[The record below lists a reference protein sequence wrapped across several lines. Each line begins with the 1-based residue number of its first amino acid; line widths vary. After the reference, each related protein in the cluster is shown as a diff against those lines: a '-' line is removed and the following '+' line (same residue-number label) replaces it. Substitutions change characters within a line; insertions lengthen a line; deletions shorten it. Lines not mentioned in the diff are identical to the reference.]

1 MKQGKKWAGLLLSIV
16 MILGTLPTV
25 MAANKLATPTNIR
38 FVKSQYDEFDWIEW
52 DCPQSSYVSESEI
65 SLYIID
71 KYGEAYNVGS
81 YTAEADAF
89 YSYTEIFA
97 DFEFGY
103 EDGASYI
110 EKDGAKNVLTVK
122 LKSNS
127 SAYSDSDESDYY
139 VVSPTGI
146 SALGDT
152 VSLGMTGSC
161 GSNATW
167 TVTNDNKLIISGTGK
182 ADSDSSIR
190 EFYEIKN
197 EYGNY
202 AFSEVVIENG
212 IMEIGNDFLSQ
223 LPYNKLTLPNTLK
236 RIEANAF
243 SSTSI
248 EYVIIPESVEFMG
261 TDAFSW
267 SDTLQ
272 ALYFYTKTCEL
283 ENSSNLYYF
292 MNVDAVVYGYEGS
305 TVYNEIMNEPIDLV
319 YNSQWGT
326 PTTPAGY
333 FCDITKTTGYFRDI
347 ADKTH
352 YNAAKAVG
360 DNEIIPQIYANYGK
374 NITRG
379 DLAIALRKMFYGYG
393 TATDLVFTDISDEHK
408 FLKSSAAL
416 MMPSLGMEIKDIN
429 TFGVNEEVTLDEF
442 IYCLVDAA
450 SLYLNGVDR
459 QKTPDTDDLVLE
471 LNKIGAFDNVS
482 IGDYVKYEDVAL
494 VLYNIDKTTKN
505 GSAIYSS
512 ENESVETLVEKAIA
526 EEEKYNFNINYTP
539 TATVYEKTISL
550 QIGSTAATVNGSSE
564 TTDAAP
570 KIVNSRT
577 MLPIRFVAEAL
588 GAEVGWN
595 GDTRTV
601 TIIKGSTNIAITI
614 DSDKAIVNGQEQ
626 ILDAPAFVE
635 NSRTYLPVR
644 FVSENLGAKVDWDG
658 ATQTVTIQAN

>member
-1 MKQGKKWAGLLLSIV
+1 MKQGKKWVGLLLSIV

-71 KYGEAYNVGS
+71 KYGEAYNVGG
-81 YTAEADAF
+81 YTAEADSF

-97 DFEFGY
+97 DFEVGY
-103 EDGASYI
+103 ENGASYI

-152 VSLGMTGSC
+152 VSSGMTGSC

-182 ADSDSSIR
+182 ADNDSSIR
-190 EFYEIKN
+190 EFFEIKN
-197 EYGNY
+197 EYVNY

-212 IMEIGNDFLSQ
+212 ITEIGNDFLSQ

-243 SSTSI
+243 SNTFI

-283 ENSSNLYYF
+283 ENSSNSYYF

-305 TVYNEIMNEPIDLV
+305 TVYNEIINEPIDLV
-319 YNSQWGT
+319 YDSQWGT
-326 PTTPAGY
+326 PITPAGY

-360 DNEIIPQIYANYGK
+360 DTNIIPQIYANYGK

-379 DLAIALRKMFYGYG
+379 DLAIALRTMFYGYG
-393 TATDLVFTDISDEHK
+393 TANDLVFTDISDEHK

-416 MMPSLGMEIKDIN
+416 MMRSLGMEVKDVN
-429 TFGVNEEVTLDEF
+429 TFGVNEEVTFDEF
-442 IYCLVDAA
+442 VSCLVDVA
-450 SLYLNGVDR
+450 SLYLKVINR
-459 QKTPDTDDLVLE
+459 QNTPDIDDLILE
-471 LNKIGAFDNVS
+471 LNKIGAFNGVPG
-482 IGDYVKYEDVAL
+482 GDYIKYEDVAL

-505 GSAIYSS
+505 GSVIYSS
-512 ENESVETLVEKAIA
+512 NENVETIVEKAIA

-539 TATVYEKTISL
+539 TAPVYEKTISL
-550 QIGSTAATVNGSSE
+550 QIGKNSVISNNEEIATDVAPIIRNDRTMVPVRVISE
-564 TTDAAP
+564 T
-570 KIVNSRT
+570 
-577 MLPIRFVAEAL
+577 L
-588 GAEVGWN
+588 GAKVDWN
-595 GDTRTV
+595 DDTRTV
-601 TIIKGSTNIAITI
+601 TIVKDGTTITLTI
-614 DSDKAIVNGQEQ
+614 DSATAYINSVEKTLYSAAIIENG
-626 ILDAPAFVE
+626 
-635 NSRTYLPVR
+635 RTYVPVR
-644 FVSENLGAKVDWDG
+644 FISEAFGAKVNWDG

>member
-1 MKQGKKWAGLLLSIV
+1 MKQRKKLVGLLLSIV

-89 YSYTEIFA
+89 YSYTEIFE
-97 DFEFGY
+97 DFEWGY
-103 EDGASYI
+103 EQGTDK
-110 EKDGAKNVLTVK
+110 EGAKNVLTVK

-139 VVSPTGI
+139 VVSSTGI

-152 VSLGMTGSC
+152 VSSGMNGSC
-161 GSNATW
+161 GLNATW

-182 ADSDSSIR
+182 ADNDSSIR
-190 EFYEIKN
+190 EFFEIKN
-197 EYGNY
+197 EYDNY

-212 IMEIGNDFLSQ
+212 ITEIGNNFLSQ
-223 LPYNKLTLPNTLK
+223 LPYDKLTLPNTLK

-243 SSTSI
+243 SNTFI
-248 EYVIIPESVEFMG
+248 EYVIIPESVKFMG

-272 ALYFYTKTCEL
+272 ALYFYTKNCEL
-283 ENSSNLYYF
+283 ENSSNSYYF
-292 MNVDAVVYGYEGS
+292 MNIGAVVYGYEGS
-305 TVYNEIMNEPIDLV
+305 TVYNEIMNQPIELGS
-319 YNSQWGT
+319 N
-326 PTTPAGY
+326 Y
-333 FCDITKTTGYFRDI
+333 FCNITKTTGYFRDV

-352 YNAAKAVG
+352 YNAVKAVS
-360 DNEIIPQIYANYGK
+360 DNNIIPQIYANYGK

-379 DLAIALRKMFYGYG
+379 DLAIALRKMFYAYQN
-393 TATDLVFTDISDEHK
+393 TTTDLVFTDISDEHEY
-408 FLKSSAAL
+408 LKKAAAII
-416 MMPSLGMEIKDIN
+416 MPTFGIEVSDSI
-429 TFGVNEEVTLDEF
+429 TFGVDEEVTFDEF
-442 IYCLVDAA
+442 VSCLVDAA
-450 SLYLNGVDR
+450 SLYLNGVNR
-459 QKTPDTDDLVLE
+459 QNTPDIDDLILE
-471 LNKIGAFDNVS
+471 LNKIGAFNGVT
-482 IGDYVKYEDVAL
+482 IGDYIKYEDVAL
-494 VLYNIDKTTKN
+494 VLYNLDKITKN

-512 ENESVETLVEKAIA
+512 ENENIETLIEKAIA

-539 TATVYEKTISL
+539 SAPVYEKSISL
-550 QIGSTAATVNGSSE
+550 QIGSTSATVNGSSS

-601 TIIKGSTNIAITI
+601 TIIKGTTNIEITI
-614 DSDKAIVNGQEQ
+614 DSNKAIVNGLTQT
-626 ILDAPAFVE
+626 LDAPAFVE
-635 NSRTYLPVR
+635 NGRTYLPVR

>member
-1 MKQGKKWAGLLLSIV
+1 MRQGKKLVGLLLSIV

-25 MAANKLATPTNIR
+25 MAANKLTTPTNIR

-71 KYGEAYNVGS
+71 KYGEAHNVGG

-103 EDGASYI
+103 EDSASHI

-139 VVSPTGI
+139 VVSSTGI

-152 VSLGMTGSC
+152 VSSGMTGSC

-190 EFYEIKN
+190 EFFEIKN

-212 IMEIGNDFLSQ
+212 ITEIGNDFLSQ
-223 LPYNKLTLPNTLK
+223 LPYDKLTLPNTLK

-272 ALYFYTKTCEL
+272 ALYFYTKNCEL
-283 ENSSNLYYF
+283 ENSNSSYYF

-305 TVYNEIMNEPIDLV
+305 SVYNEIMNEPITLI
-319 YNSQWGT
+319 YNSQNGT
-326 PTTPAGY
+326 PITPAGY
-333 FCDITKTTGYFRDI
+333 FCDITKTTG
-347 ADKTH
+347 
-352 YNAAKAVG
+352 
-360 DNEIIPQIYANYGK
+360 
-374 NITRG
+374 
-379 DLAIALRKMFYGYG
+379 
-393 TATDLVFTDISDEHK
+393 
-408 FLKSSAAL
+408 
-416 MMPSLGMEIKDIN
+416 
-429 TFGVNEEVTLDEF
+429 
-442 IYCLVDAA
+442 
-450 SLYLNGVDR
+450 
-459 QKTPDTDDLVLE
+459 
-471 LNKIGAFDNVS
+471 
-482 IGDYVKYEDVAL
+482 
-494 VLYNIDKTTKN
+494 
-505 GSAIYSS
+505 
-512 ENESVETLVEKAIA
+512 
-526 EEEKYNFNINYTP
+526 
-539 TATVYEKTISL
+539 
-550 QIGSTAATVNGSSE
+550 
-564 TTDAAP
+564 
-570 KIVNSRT
+570 
-577 MLPIRFVAEAL
+577 
-588 GAEVGWN
+588 
-595 GDTRTV
+595 
-601 TIIKGSTNIAITI
+601 
-614 DSDKAIVNGQEQ
+614 
-626 ILDAPAFVE
+626 
-635 NSRTYLPVR
+635 
-644 FVSENLGAKVDWDG
+644 
-658 ATQTVTIQAN
+658 

>member
-1 MKQGKKWAGLLLSIV
+1 MKQRKKLVGLLLSIV

-25 MAANKLATPTNIR
+25 MAANKLTTPTNIR
-38 FVKSQYDEFDWIEW
+38 FVESQYDEFDWIEW

-71 KYGEAYNVGS
+71 KYGEAHNVGG

-103 EDGASYI
+103 EDSASHI

-122 LKSNS
+122 LISNS

-146 SALGDT
+146 SALGGT
-152 VSLGMTGSC
+152 VSSGMTGSC
-161 GSNATW
+161 GLNATW

-182 ADSDSSIR
+182 ADNDSSIR
-190 EFYEIKN
+190 DFFEIKN
-197 EYGNY
+197 EYSNY

-212 IMEIGNDFLSQ
+212 ITEIGNDFLSQ
-223 LPYNKLTLPNTLK
+223 LPCGKLTMPNTLR

-243 SSTSI
+243 SNTSV

-267 SDTLQ
+267 SDTLK
-272 ALYFYTKTCEL
+272 ALYFYTKNCEL
-283 ENSSNLYYF
+283 ENSSNSYYF
-292 MNVDAVVYGYEGS
+292 INVGAVIYGYEGS
-305 TVYNEIMNEPIDLV
+305 TVYNEIMNQPIE
-319 YNSQWGT
+319 SGSS
-326 PTTPAGY
+326 Y
-333 FCDITKTTGYFRDI
+333 FCDITKTTGYFRDV

-352 YNAAKAVG
+352 YNAAKAVS
-360 DNEIIPQIYANYGK
+360 DNNIIPQIYANYGK

-379 DLAIALRKMFYGYG
+379 DLAIALRKMFYAYQNA
-393 TATDLVFTDISDEHK
+393 TTDLVFADISDEHK
-408 FLKSSAAL
+408 YLKTSASL
-416 MMPSLGMEIKDIN
+416 MMPSLGMEVKDVN
-429 TFGVNEEVTLDEF
+429 TFGVNEEVTFDEF
-442 IYCLVDAA
+442 VSCLVDAA
-450 SLYLNGVDR
+450 SLYLNGVNR
-459 QKTPDTDDLVLE
+459 QNTPDIDDLVLE
-471 LNKIGAFDNVS
+471 LNKIGAFNGVTIS
-482 IGDYVKYEDVAL
+482 DYIKYEDVAL
-494 VLYNIDKTTKN
+494 VLYNLDKTAQN
-505 GSAIYSS
+505 ASAIYSS
-512 ENESVETLVEKAIA
+512 ENENIETLVEKAIA

-539 TATVYEKTISL
+539 IAPVYEKSISL
-550 QIGSTAATVNGSSE
+550 QIGSTSATVNGSQS

-635 NSRTYLPVR
+635 NGRTYLPVR

>member
-1 MKQGKKWAGLLLSIV
+1 MKQGKKWVGLLLSIV

-71 KYGEAYNVGS
+71 KYGEAYNVGG

-212 IMEIGNDFLSQ
+212 ITEIGNDFLSQ
-223 LPYNKLTLPNTLK
+223 IPYDKLTLPNTLK

-243 SSTSI
+243 SNTFI

-272 ALYFYTKTCEL
+272 ALYFYTKNCEL
-283 ENSSNLYYF
+283 ENSSNSYYF
-292 MNVDAVVYGYEGS
+292 MNVGAVVYGYEGS
-305 TVYNEIMNEPIDLV
+305 TVYNEIMNQPIELG
-319 YNSQWGT
+319 SS
-326 PTTPAGY
+326 Y
-333 FCDITKTTGYFRDI
+333 FCDITKTTGYFRDV

-352 YNAAKAVG
+352 YNAAKAVS
-360 DNEIIPQIYANYGK
+360 DNNIIPQIYANYGK

-379 DLAIALRKMFYGYG
+379 DLAIALRKMFYAYQNA
-393 TATDLVFTDISDEHK
+393 TTDLVFTDISDEHK

-416 MMPSLGMEIKDIN
+416 MMPSLGMEVKDVN
-429 TFGVNEEVTLDEF
+429 TFGVNEEVTFDEF
-442 IYCLVDAA
+442 VFCLVDAA
-450 SLYLNGVDR
+450 SLYLNGVNR
-459 QKTPDTDDLVLE
+459 QNTPDIDDLILE
-471 LNKIGAFDNVS
+471 LNKIGAFNGVTIS
-482 IGDYVKYEDVAL
+482 DYIKYEDVAL
-494 VLYNIDKTTKN
+494 VLYNLDKTAEN
-505 GSAIYSS
+505 DSAIYSS
-512 ENESVETLVEKAIA
+512 ENENIETLVEKAIA

-550 QIGSTAATVNGSSE
+550 QIGSTAATVNGSSA

-601 TIIKGSTNIAITI
+601 TIIKGDTNIAITI

-626 ILDAPAFVE
+626 TLDAPAFVE

>member
-1 MKQGKKWAGLLLSIV
+1 MKRGKKWAGLLLSIV

-52 DCPQSSYVSESEI
+52 DCPQSGYVSESEI

-71 KYGEAYNVGS
+71 KYGEAHNVGG

-103 EDGASYI
+103 ADDAFHI

-146 SALGDT
+146 SALGDA
-152 VSLGMTGSC
+152 VSSGMTGSC

-182 ADSDSSIR
+182 ADNDSSIR
-190 EFYEIKN
+190 DFFEIKN

-202 AFSEVVIENG
+202 AFSEVIIENG
-212 IMEIGNDFLSQ
+212 ITEIGNDFLSQ
-223 LPYNKLTLPNTLK
+223 LPYGKLTLSNTLK

-243 SSTSI
+243 RNASM

-272 ALYFYTKTCEL
+272 ALYFYTKNCEL
-283 ENSSNLYYF
+283 ENSSNSYYF
-292 MNVDAVVYGYEGS
+292 MNVGAVVYGYNDS
-305 TVYNEIMNEPIDLV
+305 TVYNEIMNQPIELG
-319 YNSQWGT
+319 SS
-326 PTTPAGY
+326 Y
-333 FCDITKTTGYFRDI
+333 FCDITKTTGYFRDV

-352 YNAAKAVG
+352 YNAAKAVS
-360 DNEIIPQIYANYGK
+360 DNNIIPQIYANYGK

-379 DLAIALRKMFYGYG
+379 DLAIALRKMFYAYQNA
-393 TATDLVFTDISDEHK
+393 TTDLVFTDISDEHQY
-408 FLKSSAAL
+408 LKTSASL
-416 MMPSLGMEIKDIN
+416 MMPSLGMEVKDVN
-429 TFGVNEEVTLDEF
+429 TFGVNEEVTFDEF
-442 IYCLVDAA
+442 VLCLVDAA
-450 SLYLNGVDR
+450 SLYLNGVNR
-459 QKTPDTDDLVLE
+459 QNTPDTDDLILE
-471 LNKIGAFDNVS
+471 LNKIGAFSGVPE
-482 IGDYVKYEDVAL
+482 GDYIKYEDVAL
-494 VLYNIDKTTKN
+494 VLYNLDKTTKN

-512 ENESVETLVEKAIA
+512 ENENIETLVEKAIA
-526 EEEKYNFNINYTP
+526 EEEKYHFNINYTP
-539 TATVYEKTISL
+539 AATVYEKTISL
-550 QIGSTAATVNGSSE
+550 QIGKNSVISNNEEITTDVAPIIRNDRTMVPVRVISE
-564 TTDAAP
+564 T
-570 KIVNSRT
+570 
-577 MLPIRFVAEAL
+577 L
-588 GAEVGWN
+588 GAKVDWN
-595 GDTRTV
+595 DDTRTV
-601 TIIKGSTNIAITI
+601 TIVKDGTTITLTI
-614 DSDKAIVNGQEQ
+614 DSATAYINSVEKTLDSAAIIENG
-626 ILDAPAFVE
+626 
-635 NSRTYLPVR
+635 RTYVPVR
-644 FVSENLGAKVDWDG
+644 FISEAFGAKVEWD
-658 ATQTVTIQAN
+658 AETQTVTIQAN